1 MAADLR
7 LFLFVVFLLPVTV
20 FGQKIIERHVEV
32 NASRV
37 RLGEALALVAK
48 DGDFKL
54 SYNSAVVNGD
64 SVVSVNANGT
74 VEEALRTLVGSGFQI
89 KETGEHIILL
99 GSRGDRK
106 RSTISGTIYD
116 ADSKRPVLH
125 AYLHEV
131 GGSAMV
137 TTDGSGAFELTVSGD
152 HDRTAILVMR
162 KEYHDTVI
170 YVPKGSAFGQVPM
183 RKRDILERVEPICL
197 YERCQVED
205 LGVTRLLV
213 PRSELDQAQNI
224 TIEEERPWQISL
236 IPNVSTNGPIASA
249 VVNKLSLNILGGYAR
264 GLNGLEVGGLANII
278 GGDVRGMQIAGVT
291 NLVGRNTQGVQI
303 AGGVNHT
310 MRSLEGVQISGLANI
325 VWDTLTGVQI
335 SYGVN
340 VVKGGLR
347 GTQISGSC
355 NVATQNVDGMQ
366 VSYGV
371 NVTPKDVRKLQIAG
385 TGNYA
390 RNVSGA
396 QLAIGVN
403 IARDT
408 VGGGQVGFGGNY
420 ARYVTGGQFSFGA
433 NIVPRT
439 VSGGQVGFGLN
450 YAGSCTGGQFSFG
463 ANIVPGSVMAGQVGF
478 GLNYAGNITGA
489 QFSFGLNAVGGTARG
504 TQVGA
509 LNFARKCE
517 GGQVGFLNLSD
528 SLSGFAIGLLS
539 VSLRGYHRF
548 DVITGNVM
556 PLSVQVRTGTKGFHN
571 ILGYSPAIEAN
582 GRWGFLYGIGTEP
595 RISKNGFMNI
605 DLTAEQIVEQ
615 KEWVDAVNIVGR
627 FSLSYGHRI
636 AGPLVISGG
645 AVLNT
650 QFTDWRSAENG
661 LYLSQLSP
669 SVRLFTGGNG
679 ATRIYGWIGWKAA
692 LGVRF

>member
-1 MAADLR
+1 MVADLR
-7 LFLFVVFLLPVTV
+7 IAIIALFILPVTL

-32 NASRV
+32 NASGI
-37 RLGEALALVAK
+37 RLGEALALVAR
-48 DGDFKL
+48 DGGFKL

-64 SVVSVNANGT
+64 SIVSVNANGS
-74 VEEALRTLVGSGFQI
+74 VEHALRALVGPGFQI

-106 RSTISGTIYD
+106 RSTISGAIYD
-116 ADSKRPVLH
+116 AETRRPVLR
-125 AYLHEV
+125 AYVHEV
-131 GGSAMV
+131 DGSAMV
-137 TTDGSGAFELTVSGD
+137 TTDASGAFELTISGD

-162 KEYHDTVI
+162 REYHDTVI
-170 YVPKGSAFGQVPM
+170 YVAKGGLFREVPL
-183 RKRDILERVEPICL
+183 RKRDVMERVEPICL

-213 PRSELDQAQNI
+213 PRSELEHAQNL

-249 VVNKLSLNILGGYAR
+249 VVNKLSLNVFGGYSR
-264 GLNGLEVGGLANII
+264 GLNGFEIGGLANLE
-278 GGDVRGMQIAGVT
+278 GGDVKGMQIAGIT
-291 NLVGRNTQGVQI
+291 NLVGRNTQGVQV

-325 VWDTLTGVQI
+325 VWDTLTGMQI

-366 VSYGV
+366 ISYGV
-371 NVTPKDVRKLQIAG
+371 NVTPKDVRKAQIAG

-396 QLAIGVN
+396 QFAFGVN

-408 VGGGQVGFGGNY
+408 VGGGQIGFGGNY

-433 NIVPRT
+433 NVVPNK

-463 ANIVPGSVMAGQVGF
+463 ANVVPGFVEAGQVGF
-478 GLNYAGNITGA
+478 GLNYAGNITGG
-489 QFSFGLNAVGGTARG
+489 QFSFGLNAVAGTAKG
-504 TQVGA
+504 AQVGA

-517 GGQVGFLNLSD
+517 GGQVGFLNISD
-528 SLSGFAIGLLS
+528 TLSGFAIGLLS
-539 VSLRGYHRF
+539 VSLKGYHRF
-548 DVITGNVM
+548 DVISGDVM
-556 PLSVQVRTGTKGFHN
+556 PLSLQVRTGTKGFHN
-571 ILGYSPAIEAN
+571 IIGYSPAIEAE

-595 RISKNGFMNI
+595 RIGKHGFLNI
-605 DLTAEQIVEQ
+605 DLSCEQIVEQ
-615 KEWVDAVNIVGR
+615 TDWVDAVNLVGR

-636 AGPLVISGG
+636 AGPLLITAGP
-645 AVLNT
+645 VLNA

-661 LYLSQLSP
+661 IYLSQLSP
-669 SVRLFTGGNG
+669 SEPLFESLDG
-679 ATRIYGWIGWKAA
+679 ALRTMGWLGWKAS